1 MKALPVGFRALFP
14 GISIH
19 ISRSVYDDKSYGSAV
34 WSSAQPPAL
43 LIKPVMFAHAFGLV
57 CDPSLDR
64 QMIESHLAAGG
75 YSVHLG
81 GAGSTNPPIV
91 PNQNLFTSYRRNKRS
106 SWLNDR
112 AKGLCSKGRNE
123 RRLHTPKAHNIVNN
137 NELTKAK
144 AKLKPRRDTELRVWQ

>member
-1 MKALPVGFRALFP
+1 MKALPVGFRVLFP

-43 LIKPVMFAHAFGLV
+43 LIKPVMFAHAFWPCLR
-57 CDPSLDR
+57 SIARSANDR
-64 QMIESHLAAGG
+64 IP
-75 YSVHLG
+75 LG
-81 GAGSTNPPIV
+81 SWWVLCALGWCRFNKPPIV

-112 AKGLCSKGRNE
+112 AKGLCSKVGMNGGSTPQKPIISLIIMSW
-123 RRLHTPKAHNIVNN
+123 RRQ
-137 NELTKAK
+137 
-144 AKLKPRRDTELRVWQ
+144 RRS